1 MDYLEKYEF
10 WLASEAFDDETK
22 AELEAIRGDEKEI
35 KERFYKDLE
44 FGTGGLRGIIGAGT
58 NRMNKY
64 TVGKATQGLASY
76 ILKNNPDGA
85 KMGVA
90 IAYDSRNMSPEFAER
105 AALVLNA
112 NGIKSYIFDELRP
125 TPELS
130 YAVRSLGCT
139 AGIVVT
145 ASHNPPEYNGYK
157 VYWADGAQVVAPKD
171 RGIIEEVNAVAD
183 FADIKTIDKEEA
195 VKAGLFNVIGSD
207 IDDGFV
213 NAVLEQAVR
222 PEEVKKAEDMVIVYT
237 PLHGTG
243 NKPVRRVLKEA
254 GFKNVFVVPQQELPD
269 KNFSTVGYPNPE
281 DPKAFTLAIELA
293 KEKNADIVVGTDPDA
308 DRIGVVIKDKDGGY
322 SVMTGN
328 MTGALLT
335 EYVLGGRKE
344 KGRLPKN
351 AAVIKTIVTTE
362 MVRAIAE
369 NYDAQLIEV
378 LTGFKYIGE
387 KIKQFEED
395 NSRTFVFGFEES
407 YGCLSGTYAR
417 DKDAVGAAMLVC
429 EMAAYYKNRG
439 MTLYDA
445 LNELYEK
452 YGVYREGVKSVTLK
466 GIDGAEQ
473 IQKIMAYLRANTP
486 LAFSG
491 NRTIWKKDYKTKE
504 FVNIATGETEE
515 STLPVSDVLYYNL
528 EDGAWLCV
536 RPSGTEPKIK
546 FYMGVRGISV
556 KEAERKVEA
565 MENAVDELLECVK

>member
-22 AELEAIRGDEKEI
+22 AELEAIKGDEKEI

-76 ILKNNPDGA
+76 ILKNNPEGA

-486 LAFSG
+486 IEFAG
-491 NRTIWKKDYKTKE
+491 HRTIWKKDYKTKE

>member
-22 AELEAIRGDEKEI
+22 AELEAIKGDEKEI

-76 ILKNNPDGA
+76 ILKNNPEGA

-486 LAFSG
+486 IEFAG
-491 NRTIWKKDYKTKE
+491 HRIIWKKDYKTKE